1 MATSPELKLWYVAVL
16 LGKSY
21 APGGSDKPWLN
32 KVVITALVYQLPFLF
47 PLESNPLGF
56 NEFLRHVFTSMDV
69 TNQCLVLG

>member
-32 KVVITALVYQLPFLF
+32 KVVITALVYQFPFLF
-47 PLESNPLGF
+47 SL
-56 NEFLRHVFTSMDV
+56 DV
-69 TNQCLVLG
+69 KSFWF